1 MFQAPKYPV
10 CCKLYGWPEIH
21 SSSSTPAQRG
31 QTTRRQG
38 EAHVKGRHG
47 VRRWSRI
54 RNDEVNRDTY
64 IQALPFCRR
73 LVHSFEAISFKHG
86 CIISTDRSKRP
97 CTLVFSLPH
106 GTYSTAINEQRSTK
120 GCVRTRN
127 IKIEYPPFFFC
138 KEAQS
143 KNAHNGIWQ
152 QTPKTTSSI
161 QRAPLQL
168 TSRIVLKGY
177 GCLSSGLYHETRDG
191 FLFYK

>member
-31 QTTRRQG
+31 RTTRRQG

-73 LVHSFEAISFKHG
+73 LVHSLEAISFKHG

-106 GTYSTAINEQRSTK
+106 GTYSHQRQRTAINEGVCENKKYKNRIS
-120 GCVRTRN
+120 
-127 IKIEYPPFFFC
+127 PFFF
-138 KEAQS
+138 
-143 KNAHNGIWQ
+143 
-152 QTPKTTSSI
+152 
-161 QRAPLQL
+161 L
-168 TSRIVLKGY
+168 
-177 GCLSSGLYHETRDG
+177 
-191 FLFYK
+191 